1 MNAYLTLRI
10 GKLTMKYLELGSK
23 AYKKNKKKIR
33 KEARRSALK
42 ELPAVAKSGLEQV
55 ASAAKESTWEKIC
68 NLNPLK
74 KKE

>member
-1 MNAYLTLRI
+1 MLSVNLKKKSK
-10 GKLTMKYLELGSK
+10 KLKNN
-23 AYKKNKKKIR
+23 KKNKKKIR

-68 NLNPLK
+68 SLNPLRK
-74 KKE
+74 CPKEE